1 MNHPQFDFLL
11 SPRGQN
17 LLAQLAQENLSDSNH
32 LKLLTRLRKEYS
44 AEEAASA
51 LTMARLRLK
60 AVDKFGEDASKL
72 YFTEDALQQASDPQI
87 RAYRSH
93 ALSGLRILDVCCGI
107 GADSLSFAKAGAS
120 VYGLDIDPLRI
131 AMAQANAAALGLDA
145 HFSVADVTQGIPSG
159 FDMIFFDPA
168 RRDEQGRRLYDVE
181 AYIPPLSIIQTWKAP
196 KIMVKLSPAVD
207 LEQFGNY
214 DGLFEFISV
223 DGDLKETVL
232 HVGDETFFKA
242 TLISNGKIHH
252 WGGVQSLRATEK
264 GVQSL
269 RATEKGVQ
277 SLRAAEKGVQ
287 SLRAAERAEVDF
299 TIAEPHGWLCEP
311 DASLMRAGLIREVAA
326 TFNSTML
333 DETIAYFCAA
343 EKPNSPWLRAWKIRE
358 WLPFNLKRLRER
370 LRFYDVGTLTVKKRG
385 SPISPE
391 ELIRQVKPKGK
402 ESATVALSRYAGQ
415 HIAIICD
422 DIAISH

>member
-1 MNHPQFDFLL
+1 MLDFLL

-17 LLAQLAQENLSDSNH
+17 LLTQLAQENLSESNH
-32 LKLLTRLRKEYS
+32 LKLLTRLRKDYS
-44 AEEAASA
+44 AEEAASS

-93 ALSGLRILDVCCGI
+93 KLSGLRILDVCCGI

-120 VYGLDIDPLRI
+120 VHGLDIDPLRI

-145 HFSVADVTQGIPSG
+145 HFSVADVTQVIPSG

-214 DGLFEFISV
+214 NGLFEFISV

-232 HVGDETFFKA
+232 HVGDESQFKA
-242 TLISNGKIHH
+242 TLISHGEIHH

-269 RATEKGVQ
+269 RA
-277 SLRAAEKGVQ
+277 
-287 SLRAAERAEVDF
+287 AERAEADF

-326 TFNSTML
+326 AFNSTML

-422 DIAISH
+422 DIAISR

>member
-1 MNHPQFDFLL
+1 MLDFLL
-11 SPRGQN
+11 SPRGHA
-17 LLAQLAQENLSDSNH
+17 LLTQLAQENLSESNH
-32 LKLLTRLRKEYS
+32 LKLLTRLRKDYS
-44 AEEAASA
+44 AEEAAAA

-60 AVDKFGEDASKL
+60 AVDKFGEDAAKL
-72 YFTEDALQQASDPQI
+72 YFTDDALQQASDPQI
-87 RAYRSH
+87 RAYRSQN
-93 ALSGLRILDVCCGI
+93 LGGLRILDVCCGI
-107 GADSLSFAKAGAS
+107 GADSLSFAQAGAS
-120 VYGLDIDPLRI
+120 VHGLDIDPLRI

-181 AYIPPLSIIQTWKAP
+181 AYIPPLSIIQQWKAP
-196 KIMVKLSPAVD
+196 KIMIKLSPAVD

-232 HVGDETFFKA
+232 HLGTETSFQA
-242 TLISNGKIHH
+242 TLITDGEIHH
-252 WGGVQSLRATEK
+252 WHNEGSETN
-264 GVQSL
+264 
-269 RATEKGVQ
+269 
-277 SLRAAEKGVQ
+277 
-287 SLRAAERAEVDF
+287 F
-299 TIAEPHGWLCEP
+299 TLAEPHGWLCEP

-326 TFNSTML
+326 SLNATML
-333 DETIAYFCAA
+333 DETIAYFCTQ
-343 EKPNSPWLRAWKIRE
+343 EKPDSPWLRAWKIRE

-391 ELIRQVKPKGK
+391 ELIRQVKAKGK
-402 ESATVALSRYAGQ
+402 ESATVALTRYAGQ
-415 HIAIICD
+415 HIAILCD
-422 DIAISH
+422 DIAISR